1 LAPPTLLPSLDQC
14 VSTLGGNKWDY
25 VYLNA
30 SSIHGVDYVRD
41 VTTGNESN
49 NVFATPNNT
58 FKIYRIPMNVSTQVF
73 EVEDGSSKHCV
84 VTSTGFAT
92 STGLPTELP
101 RTSSIGVDV
110 SSCYLRQ
117 LDDWAHFRPNGD
129 SGIVIASINDN
140 GIDLGRV
147 VVTSYKDATA
157 TNIDPLVKACPGD
170 RQAVMRRHFKIES
183 DSFPAGKTLP
193 SNALVRF
200 YFSTSDFADLS
211 AASQAND
218 VVISPATTCTGN
230 DNITD
235 VQNLYVTKYTGN
247 DENHDWNDNNF
258 TSGVFKVFYKDNNS
272 LEIVENGFNTVFN
285 PQTATQNHYVQM
297 SVTEFSEF
305 WLHGG
310 TGGNPLPVEML
321 FIEAK
326 NINNDYIKIVW
337 ATASEINNN
346 KFEVERSEDG
356 INFSKIGEVKGNGTT
371 TERKDYSYNDKTALQ
386 GIRYYY
392 RLKQIDFDETFEYS
406 PIVSEMLKGED
417 LFTVSEFVPN
427 PATEQAKLFIKTGKE
442 QEITIEMHN
451 YIGQVVKEG
460 KTYLNKGSNTIN
472 VDFNDLAA
480 GTYSTRIIAGN
491 KVIVR
496 RVVITR

>member
-1 LAPPTLLPSLDQC
+1 
-14 VSTLGGNKWDY
+14 
-25 VYLNA
+25 
-30 SSIHGVDYVRD
+30 
-41 VTTGNESN
+41 
-49 NVFATPNNT
+49 
-58 FKIYRIPMNVSTQVF
+58 
-73 EVEDGSSKHCV
+73 
-84 VTSTGFAT
+84 
-92 STGLPTELP
+92 
-101 RTSSIGVDV
+101 
-110 SSCYLRQ
+110 
-117 LDDWAHFRPNGD
+117 
-129 SGIVIASINDN
+129 
-140 GIDLGRV
+140 
-147 VVTSYKDATA
+147 
-157 TNIDPLVKACPGD
+157 
-170 RQAVMRRHFKIES
+170 
-183 DSFPAGKTLP
+183 
-193 SNALVRF
+193 
-200 YFSTSDFADLS
+200 
-211 AASQAND
+211 
-218 VVISPATTCTGN
+218 
-230 DNITD
+230 
-235 VQNLYVTKYTGN
+235 
-247 DENHDWNDNNF
+247 
-258 TSGVFKVFYKDNNS
+258 
-272 LEIVENGFNTVFN
+272 
-285 PQTATQNHYVQM
+285 
-297 SVTEFSEF
+297 
-305 WLHGG
+305 
-310 TGGNPLPVEML
+310 L

-326 NINNDYIKIVW
+326 NISNEYIKVLW

-356 INFSKIGEVKGNGTT
+356 VNFSKIGEVKGNGTT

-480 GTYSTRIIAGN
+480 GTYTTRIVAGY

>member
-1 LAPPTLLPSLDQC
+1 
-14 VSTLGGNKWDY
+14 
-25 VYLNA
+25 
-30 SSIHGVDYVRD
+30 
-41 VTTGNESN
+41 
-49 NVFATPNNT
+49 
-58 FKIYRIPMNVSTQVF
+58 
-73 EVEDGSSKHCV
+73 
-84 VTSTGFAT
+84 
-92 STGLPTELP
+92 
-101 RTSSIGVDV
+101 
-110 SSCYLRQ
+110 
-117 LDDWAHFRPNGD
+117 
-129 SGIVIASINDN
+129 
-140 GIDLGRV
+140 
-147 VVTSYKDATA
+147 
-157 TNIDPLVKACPGD
+157 
-170 RQAVMRRHFKIES
+170 MRRHFTISSSNYPNGAE
-183 DSFPAGKTLP
+183 FAGNG
-193 SNALVRF
+193 NALVRL
-200 YFSTSDFADLS
+200 YFTQQDFANLS
-211 AASQAND
+211 TASIAND
-218 VVISPATTCTGN
+218 YSPSPATTCTGN

-235 VQNLYVTKYTGN
+235 KQNLYVTKYSGMN
-247 DENHDWNDNNF
+247 EDELWDNNQNQSQ
-258 TSGVFKVFYKDNNS
+258 SGIYRMFYKANS
-272 LEIVENGFNTVFN
+272 SLAIEENGFNTVFA
-285 PQTATQNHYVQM
+285 PPTATSNHYVEM
-297 SVTEFSEF
+297 SVTQFSEF

-310 TGGNPLPVEML
+310 TGGNALPVEML

-326 NINNDYIKIVW
+326 NINNEYIKVLW

-356 INFSKIGEVKGNGTT
+356 INFSKIGEVQGNGTT

-406 PIVSEMLKGED
+406 PIVSEMLKGDD

-472 VDFNDLAA
+472 IDFNDLAA
-480 GTYSTRIIAGN
+480 GTYSTRIVAGS